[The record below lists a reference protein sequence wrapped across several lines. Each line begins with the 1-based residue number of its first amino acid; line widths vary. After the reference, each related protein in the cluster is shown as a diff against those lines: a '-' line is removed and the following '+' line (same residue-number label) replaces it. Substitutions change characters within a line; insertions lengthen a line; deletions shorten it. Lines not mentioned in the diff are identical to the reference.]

1 MEKNLLERRTI
12 FRFAIPEKKKT
23 KTKTKEKKNVEQ
35 QKIKKKTT
43 IYFLLLRR
51 TRLEFAWTNGW
62 SIFSE
67 SVLTEPSSDRLYT

>member
-12 FRFAIPEKKKT
+12 FRFAIPEKKNKN
-23 KTKTKEKKNVEQ
+23 KRKKNVEQ
-35 QKIKKKTT
+35 QKIKKST

-67 SVLTEPSSDRLYT
+67 SVLTELSSDQLYN